1 VIGKQVG
8 IVGFAGLAILLGWA
22 RLPRD
27 AGWMGLYGTALLCGV
42 GFTMSLFIGSLAFP
56 EADATLLF
64 DERVGI
70 ILGSLMSGLAGYFV
84 LRSLPRPKAQ

>member
-1 VIGKQVG
+1 
-8 IVGFAGLAILLGWA
+8 
-22 RLPRD
+22 
-27 AGWMGLYGTALLCGV
+27 
-42 GFTMSLFIGSLAFP
+42 MSLFIGSLAFP